1 MLGTTL
7 AAKVLLAMSDAQY
20 RVWANRI
27 ITAIAG
33 YYVAHSAVLIA
44 LAQAAAK

>member
-1 MLGTTL
+1 VIASGSPRRL
-7 AAKVLLAMSDAQY
+7 
-20 RVWANRI
+20 RANRI

-44 LAQAAAK
+44 LAHAAAP